1 MRYSERSIEI
11 DAPVERVFDMFS
23 DFENFPR
30 WMQNLAEVR
39 PLGQRHTHWVVDL
52 PNGRRA
58 EWEAVLTAFEPDHR
72 VAWRSVR
79 GDLRTE
85 YEAIFE
91 QTRSGST
98 LLRVLL
104 GYDPA
109 LSTEEVLRGAFG
121 DHPGRQLEE
130 DLEHFAYV
138 VEGRRR
144 SEAVRPQTAP
154 LRSQTDSR
162 RVNFE
167 RAMSDARRSRPE
179 GRPSFER
186 RRTPEMP
193 PNERQ
198 YDEDR
203 SSWPDSAF
211 EPTEIQPYRSGPPD
225 MDMEP
230 KGPGNAPEIYR
241 YAMTPREREAER
253 RELSGPSRDT
263 WEDSRRFLRRGVDKL
278 MDEPPSSR
286 WREGR

>member
-11 DAPVERVFDMFS
+11 EAPVERVFDLFS

-39 PLGQRHTHWVVDL
+39 RIGQQHTHWVVDL
-52 PNGRRA
+52 PYGGSA
-58 EWEAVLTAFEPDHR
+58 EWEAMLTAFEPDHR

-79 GDLRTE
+79 GDVRTE
-85 YEAIFE
+85 FEAIFE
-91 QTRSGST
+91 QTRIGST

-104 GYDPA
+104 GFDPD

-130 DLEHFAYV
+130 DLERFAYV

-144 SEAVRPQTAP
+144 REPVRHQAAP
-154 LRSQTDSR
+154 LRSQHDSR

-167 RAMSDARRSRPE
+167 RAMSDARRSRSE
-179 GRPSFER
+179 SRPSFER
-186 RRTPEMP
+186 RSIRDMP
-193 PNERQ
+193 AYSHRYNERPAPWL
-198 YDEDR
+198 D
-203 SSWPDSAF
+203 SSL
-211 EPTEIQPYRSGPPD
+211 EPGNTHPYRSGPSEWE
-225 MDMEP
+225 MES
-230 KGPGNAPEIYR
+230 NRASDAPEVYR

-253 RELSGPSRDT
+253 RDLAGRRINT
-263 WEDSRRFLRRGVDKL
+263 WEDSQRFLRRGVDKL

-286 WREGR
+286 WRE

>member
-11 DAPVERVFDMFS
+11 DAPVERVFDVFS
-23 DFENFPR
+23 DFESFPR

-39 PLGQRHTHWVVDL
+39 PLGQQHTYWVVDL
-52 PNGRRA
+52 PYGGSA

-79 GDLRTE
+79 GDVRTE

-104 GYDPA
+104 GYDPE

-138 VEGRRR
+138 VEGHRHRGP
-144 SEAVRPQTAP
+144 VRQQTAP
-154 LRSQTDSR
+154 LHSQHDSR
-162 RVNFE
+162 PLSFE
-167 RAMSDARRSRPE
+167 RAMSDARRSRSESPTN
-179 GRPSFER
+179 FER
-186 RRTPEMP
+186 RRNPEMP
-193 PNERQ
+193 RYRRHYN
-198 YDEDR
+198 EDR
-203 SSWPDSAF
+203 ALRLDSSL
-211 EPTEIQPYRSGPPD
+211 EPTDIHPYGNGPSE
-225 MDMEP
+225 MDVEP
-230 KGPGNAPEIYR
+230 NRAGDAPETYR
-241 YAMTPREREAER
+241 YAMTPREREIER
-253 RELSGPSRDT
+253 GDLPGRRMDT

-286 WREGR
+286 WRERR

>member
-11 DAPVERVFDMFS
+11 DAPVERVFDLFS
-23 DFENFPR
+23 DFESFPR

-39 PLGQRHTHWVVDL
+39 QTGQRHTHWVVDL
-52 PNGRRA
+52 PFGGSA

-79 GDLRTE
+79 GDVRTE

-91 QTRSGST
+91 QTRNGST

-104 GYDPA
+104 GYDPD

-130 DLEHFAYV
+130 DLEHFAFV

-144 SEAVRPQTAP
+144 RAPVRPQQDT
-154 LRSQTDSR
+154 RH
-162 RVNFE
+162 VNFE
-167 RAMSDARRSRPE
+167 RAMSDARRSRSE
-179 GRPSFER
+179 SRPSFER
-186 RRTPEMP
+186 GRTQEGP
-193 PNERQ
+193 PYRRQ
-198 YDEDR
+198 YNEDR
-203 SSWPDSAF
+203 SPRLD
-211 EPTEIQPYRSGPPD
+211 PTSETADIQPYRSGPSD
-225 MDMEP
+225 IDMEP
-230 KGPGNAPEIYR
+230 NRTGDAPEVYR

-253 RELSGPSRDT
+253 RAFPGRRMDT
-263 WEDSRRFLRRGVDKL
+263 REDSQRLLRRGVDKL

-286 WREGR
+286 WRERR